1 LQLFSAFFFSAFF
14 FSAFFFSAFFASLR
28 LITSFSNFVLATI
41 FEGSNLSVAH
51 MYQIDHL
58 LALLTDEKAKELQ
71 FRAGTSPMMVSENE
85 QHLLQGPPIT
95 DDEAMRLLLQRHGS
109 SET

>member
-1 LQLFSAFFFSAFF
+1 
-14 FSAFFFSAFFASLR
+14 
-28 LITSFSNFVLATI
+28 
-41 FEGSNLSVAH
+41 

-71 FRAGTSPMMVSENE
+71 FRTGSSPMMISENE

-95 DDEAMRLLLQRHGS
+95 DDEAMRLLRNLAS
-109 SET
+109 SRQLRDLRERGATQFVYTTPGRTPFLIRASMEGQSVVFDVS